1 MHQEEKL
8 NHSVFDFKQ
17 FQEIHIGLLCQFPA
31 KSKMQQA
38 QVKRMLEKQNIHNIT
53 KQNLK
58 NLSQEYGAKYDTSFY
73 SEVKKVLFPNAEK
86 MDKATFALSIKRNME
101 NQLKETSLER

>member
-1 MHQEEKL
+1 M
-8 NHSVFDFKQ
+8 
-17 FQEIHIGLLCQFPA
+17 CQFPA

-38 QVKRMLEKQNIHNIT
+38 HVKRMLQKQNIQNIT

-58 NLSQEYGAKYDTSFY
+58 NLNQEYRVKYDPSFS

-86 MDKATFALSIKRNME
+86 WIKLNLRY
-101 NQLKETSLER
+101 Q

>member
-38 QVKRMLEKQNIHNIT
+38 QVKRMLEKQNIQNIT
-53 KQNLK
+53 NQNLK
-58 NLSQEYGAKYDTSFY
+58 NLSQEYRTKYDTSFL
-73 SEVKKVLFPNAEK
+73 VKSKKSCFPMLK
-86 MDKATFALSIKRNME
+86 KWIKLNLRY
-101 NQLKETSLER
+101 Q